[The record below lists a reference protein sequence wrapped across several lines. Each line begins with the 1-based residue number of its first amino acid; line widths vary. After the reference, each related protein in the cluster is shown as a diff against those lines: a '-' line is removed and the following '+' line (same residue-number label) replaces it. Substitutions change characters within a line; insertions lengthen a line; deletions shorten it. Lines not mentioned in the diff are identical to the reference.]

1 MLDLSDP
8 APIVIPTRGR
18 NAPPKQEG
26 KKMAF
31 DLNAYETVAERLQR
45 AHADHKD
52 LRIITEIVDIIR
64 DPQTLKPLQYIV
76 KASVYY
82 GDILKAVDFAEE
94 MVGSSP
100 VNRYSALEN
109 CSTSAA
115 GRALSMAGYLGVD
128 PNSKKPTRPTRNEM
142 EKVERAKAA
151 DTKPAIAVKTFSAE
165 EMAKAAILI
174 PTVAHIP
181 NKDDL
186 KKLMEANRDILEARV
201 NGLTLLD
208 AINKRF
214 IQL

>member
-1 MLDLSDP
+1 MWVS
-8 APIVIPTRGR
+8 
-18 NAPPKQEG
+18 PKGALRPLQKEG
-26 KKMAF
+26 KAMAF

-45 AHADHKD
+45 AHQDHAD

-64 DPQTLKPLQYIV
+64 EPQTLRPLQYIV

-82 GDILKAVDFAEE
+82 GDTLKAVDFAEE

-128 PNSKKPTRPTRNEM
+128 PSSKKPVRPTRNEM

-151 DTKPAIAVKTFSAE
+151 DTKPAPAPATAE
-165 EMAKAAILI
+165 QLAKAATLI
-174 PTVAHIP
+174 TMVE
-181 NKDDL
+181 NLTTTDDL
-186 KKLMEANRDILEARV
+186 KKLHAENWNLLDVRV
-201 NGLTLLD
+201 NNTTLLD
-208 AINKRF
+208 AINKRVK
-214 IQL
+214 QLA

>member
-1 MLDLSDP
+1 MWVS
-8 APIVIPTRGR
+8 
-18 NAPPKQEG
+18 PKGALRPLQKEG
-26 KKMAF
+26 KAMAF

-45 AHADHKD
+45 AHQDHAD

-151 DTKPAIAVKTFSAE
+151 DTKPVLTIKTFSAE
-165 EMAKAAILI
+165 ETAKAAILI
-174 PTVAHIP
+174 PTVAHIQT
-181 NKDDL
+181 KDEL
-186 KKLMEANRDILEARV
+186 KAIYKENESILEAKV
-201 NGLTLLD
+201 NGVTLLD
-208 AINKRF
+208 AINKRLV
-214 IQL
+214 QL